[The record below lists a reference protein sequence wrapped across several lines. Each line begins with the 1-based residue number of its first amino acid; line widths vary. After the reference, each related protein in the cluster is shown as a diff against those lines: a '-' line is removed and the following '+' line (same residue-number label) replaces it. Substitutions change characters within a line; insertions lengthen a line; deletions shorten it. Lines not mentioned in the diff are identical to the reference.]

1 MRAFSPRYGEN
12 NEGHAANE
20 LGQYDFLQRLSNDFP
35 RFMKN
40 QKRTATG
47 TELADRMAMLAVAT
61 PRPHF
66 QTRPN
71 IYFSSIQSQ
80 FFSNCTTCQDAYNL
94 IASGAGNEVTAENFS
109 ALLSWAFEF
118 IRRKDERPKRNKR
131 KEKKS
136 WQHTQSGFTASS
148 GQTPKESIGHFL
160 TATR

>member
-35 RFMKN
+35 RFI
-40 QKRTATG
+40 RTRSG
-47 TELADRMAMLAVAT
+47 L
-61 PRPHF
+61 PRAPNSPTAWLCSLL
-66 QTRPN
+66 QRPAR
-71 IYFSSIQSQ
+71 IF
-80 FFSNCTTCQDAYNL
+80 AYNL